1 MRERIQNG
9 PRKSKNTNYKYKK
22 THEKKGQVEE
32 WCSLGVQSLQE
43 SVRANTLASSGLLF
57 LSDPYPV

>member
-32 WCSLGVQSLQE
+32 WCSLGVQSLQ
-43 SVRANTLASSGLLF
+43 
-57 LSDPYPV
+57 